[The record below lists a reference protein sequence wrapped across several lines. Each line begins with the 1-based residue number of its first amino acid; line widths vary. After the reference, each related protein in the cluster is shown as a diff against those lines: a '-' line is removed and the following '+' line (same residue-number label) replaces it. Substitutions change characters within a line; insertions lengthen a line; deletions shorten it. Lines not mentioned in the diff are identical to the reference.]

1 MAVQI
6 TETTT
11 IASDY
16 YPGITIM
23 QLNAHYIIWVEIY
36 ISQQLVIIP
45 THILQV
51 QFIFV
56 LNRHYHAV

>member
-6 TETTT
+6 TT

-23 QLNAHYIIWVEIY
+23 QLNVHYIIWVEIY

-56 LNRHYHAV
+56 LMFV